1 MGDRSLRVLGLV
13 MGRIEKEGIPKK
25 AGDRR
30 IARVKTQTDTPLGEI
45 REVLG
50 VVAPPSAVVVPEVME
65 RVGGRRPDGKDGL
78 VDGGC
83 ICAHGCFSGWLKH
96 QDPGQQKSASLIG

>member
-1 MGDRSLRVLGLV
+1 
-13 MGRIEKEGIPKK
+13 
-25 AGDRR
+25 
-30 IARVKTQTDTPLGEI
+30 
-45 REVLG
+45 
-50 VVAPPSAVVVPEVME
+50 VME